1 MTKPAA
7 NSDSPVTRYYA
18 HTAETAEGKRL
29 PESSG
34 KWQLL
39 ADHLRNVANLAATF
53 AAPFGASQE
62 AYLAGLLHD
71 LGKYRDEFQS
81 YLRGERASSAETQH
95 AIYGSAVLHSKSES
109 LANLI
114 AGHHAGLFD
123 WAAIEPKL
131 RALRIEQRESLQTCL
146 SRFQHDVST
155 APPSVAPKTTS
166 SFEQSELRTRLL
178 LSALVDAD
186 RLDTE
191 SHSQTSLGRPAV
203 RQPQPQLTRLLE
215 RLLVHLANFPAPASP
230 KSLAGYRTQITNR
243 CASAAL
249 QFSPGVFSLTVPTG
263 GAKTLASARFALE
276 HAIEHGFERV
286 IYVIPFTSILE
297 QNAEVFRK
305 ALGPDTVLEHH
316 SLAEWQKADDED
328 ASLAA
333 RRSRLAAEN
342 WDHPF
347 ILTTNVQFFESLHSH
362 RPSACR
368 KLHRFTNAV
377 VIFDE
382 CQTFPPELLDPSLR
396 RLRALVEIGRTSLVF
411 CTATQPTFLRGN
423 AFPEGFETVTE
434 IIPHDWLL
442 HNQPPFVRTRYE
454 RLPQPQSLD
463 DLVTTLA
470 PKHQVLI
477 IVNTR
482 RAAWELFNRLRGEG
496 VHHLST
502 LMCPAHRLEVLAGV
516 RLRLRSGQRCLVV
529 STQLIEAGVDVDFPE
544 VWRESAPLD
553 AIIQAAGRCNREG
566 RLLDANQHPR
576 LGNVFIFNLNGMSSP
591 PGTYRRG
598 IEIARGLMPH
608 EYAAN
613 LPPDLISGY
622 FAALY
627 QTTTRDREN
636 IAQLS
641 RELSYRQIGERY
653 HWIDSD
659 TCQVLT
665 DWGETGLALHAEVQE
680 NEYAP
685 PSRAFFRRA
694 ARYCVNLRTRDVD
707 HAANFSPKIR
717 RLHNG
722 LYLTQGSYDSEC
734 GYLHFNE
741 PPDELFSI

>member
-1 MTKPAA
+1 MVDAQTPP
-7 NSDSPVTRYYA
+7 SLPRRYYA
-18 HTAETAEGKRL
+18 HTAEDEQGNRL

-34 KWQLL
+34 QWQPL
-39 ADHLRNVANLAATF
+39 AEHLQNVAKLAAAF
-53 AAPFGASQE
+53 AKPFGAEPE
-62 AYLAGLLHD
+62 AHLAGLLHD

-81 YLRGERASSAETQH
+81 YLRGERSSSAETQH
-95 AIYGSAVLHSKSES
+95 AIYGGAILHSKSES

-131 RALRIEQRESLQTCL
+131 RALRAEQHEVLQTCL
-146 SRFQHDVST
+146 RRFQSDVSSL
-155 APPSVAPKTTS
+155 PPSFTPSPVS
-166 SFEQSELRTRLL
+166 STEQSELRTRLL

-191 SHSQTSLGRPAV
+191 SHSATQSGRPAI
-203 RQPQPQLTRLLE
+203 RQPHPPLTELRDRLHA
-215 RLLVHLANFPAPASP
+215 HLANFPAPASP
-230 KSLAGYRTQITNR
+230 ESLAGYRTRITAR
-243 CASAAL
+243 CAAAATEYP
-249 QFSPGVFSLTVPTG
+249 PGVFSLTVPTG
-263 GAKTLASARFALE
+263 GAKTLASAQFALD
-276 HAIEHGFERV
+276 HAIKNGFERI

-297 QNAEVFRK
+297 QNADVFRK
-305 ALGPDTVLEHH
+305 AFGPDTVLEHH
-316 SLAEWQKADDED
+316 SLAEWQKADDEE
-328 ASLAA
+328 SGLAA

-347 ILTTNVQFFESLHSH
+347 ILTTNVQFFESLHNH

-411 CTATQPTFLRGN
+411 CTATQPAFLRGN

-434 IIPHDWLL
+434 IIPHDWQL
-442 HNQPPFVRTRYE
+442 HNQPPFARTRYE
-454 RLPQPQSLD
+454 RLPQPLSLEQ
-463 DLVTTLA
+463 LVATLA
-470 PKHQVLI
+470 PKHQALT

-482 RAAWELFNRLRGEG
+482 RAAWELFHRLRNEG
-496 VHHLST
+496 VYHLST
-502 LMCPAHRLEVLAGV
+502 LMCPAHRLDVLDGV
-516 RLRLRSGQRCLVV
+516 RQRLRTGQRCLVI

-566 RLLDANQHPR
+566 RLLDADQQPR
-576 LGNVFIFNLNGMSSP
+576 LGAVFVFTLDGMTSP

-598 IEIARGLMPH
+598 IEIARGLMPK
-608 EYAAN
+608 ELAAN
-613 LPPDLISGY
+613 LPPDLISTY

-641 RELSYRQIGERY
+641 RDLSYRQIGERY
-653 HWIDSD
+653 RWIDSD

-665 DWGETGLALHAEVQE
+665 DWGETGRALHAEVQE

-694 ARYCVNLRTRDVD
+694 ARYCVNLRTRDVER
-707 HAANFSPKIR
+707 AANFSPKIR

-741 PPDELFSI
+741 PPPELFSI